1 MSENISKRGGIPVE
15 LPFIEI
21 ENLKID
27 LNNLSK
33 YKAILFN
40 SPNGVK
46 AFFEN
51 IKDMRSLANIQI
63 GAVGVKTKEALEKN
77 KIVPDF
83 VPEEYLV
90 DRLQHD
96 AGCFKSSQNAIVG
109 AEFQT
114 ASPSETPYLVR
125 QWIDNTNYR
134 LNNAKEDTEILE
146 ILADTHIQFE
156 RIHPFSDGNGR
167 CGRLVLLY
175 LGIKYLNSPLIISK
189 ENRAEY
195 MEYLAEQNIS
205 GLTTLLSSSLKF
217 EKERITQF
225 N

>member
-1 MSENISKRGGIPVE
+1 M
-15 LPFIEI
+15 
-21 ENLKID
+21 
-27 LNNLSK
+27 
-33 YKAILFN
+33 
-40 SPNGVK
+40 
-46 AFFEN
+46 
-51 IKDMRSLANIQI
+51 
-63 GAVGVKTKEALEKN
+63 
-77 KIVPDF
+77 
-83 VPEEYLV
+83 V

-195 MEYLAEQNIS
+195 MECLAEQNIK
-205 GLTTLLSSSLKF
+205 GLTSLLSNSLEF
-217 EKERITQF
+217 EKERVSQF